1 MSWFDRWFGLDE
13 SDWPQDPGLDPFRE
27 SVWQLALDGQTR
39 GWVTTSVMPMRSFPF
54 FWDKQEQMW
63 TQVHWA
69 DGRHEYCEED
79 YAPDWYAVRE
89 LRGGHFSTWDPSV
102 DKEVDFDASLV
113 TGTERDRLWT
123 QLAHGLEPHSRS

>member
-1 MSWFDRWFGLDE
+1 MRWLGRRFGLDE
-13 SDWPQDPGLDPFRE
+13 TDWPQDPRLDQFRE
-27 SVWQLALDGQTR
+27 AVWELSLGGETR

-63 TQVHWA
+63 TQVHWV

-79 YAPDWYAVRE
+79 YGPEWYSVEE

-102 DKEVDFDASLV
+102 SEDVDFEATLV
-113 TGTERDRLWT
+113 TGAERDRLWT
-123 QLAHGLEPHSRS
+123 QLDHGLEPHSRD

>member
-1 MSWFDRWFGLDE
+1 MDE
-13 SDWPQDPGLDPFRE
+13 PDWPQDSGLDLFRE
-27 SVWQLALDGQTR
+27 AVWRLSLDGQTR

-69 DGRHEYCEED
+69 DGRHEYCEEE
-79 YAPDWYAVRE
+79 YGPDWYVVQE

-102 DKEVDFDASLV
+102 DEEVKFDATSL
-113 TGTERDRLWT
+113 TGTERDHLWT
-123 QLAHGLEPHSRS
+123 QLDHGLEPSSRN